1 LVYVHDAR
9 VLRGI
14 ARGLC
19 AELGVMCYEDWDSDK
34 TVWLGFTWVES
45 FYYVDPV
52 ACSENPACARTLLEM
67 HLEVFRLA
75 KEGKYSVRVDRRLIK
90 RALRRLAELKKL
102 RRATTHGG

>member
-1 LVYVHDAR
+1 VVLVYIHDVSA
-9 VLRGI
+9 LRRI
-14 ARGLC
+14 AQEFC
-19 AELGVMCYEDWDSDK
+19 VKFETMCYEDWDSDK

-52 ACSENPACARTLLEM
+52 ACTENPACAKTVLEM

-102 RRATTHGG
+102 RRPAT